1 MNDKP
6 SQDNHKRS
14 KKFHQQFGIICH
26 TYYITYVIE
35 VVGVGCV
42 LPGWVMIVVL

>member
-1 MNDKP
+1 MISPVKITTREA
-6 SQDNHKRS
+6 RS
-14 KKFHQQFGIICH
+14 FTSSLELYVIH
-26 TYYITYVIE
+26 ITYVIE